1 MNTAVNE
8 RRKLFATRLN
18 TLAAGSVVTGVFA
31 PAAAYLYGINST
43 APYHWW
49 LIGPAWL
56 FVAGSLHPL
65 AQFTLGKLAP

>member
-1 MNTAVNE
+1 VNTIVNE
-8 RRKLFATRLN
+8 RRKLFATLLN

-43 APYHWW
+43 TPYHWW

-56 FVAGSLHPL
+56 FVAGSLHSL
-65 AQFTLGKLAP
+65 AYFTLGKIVP